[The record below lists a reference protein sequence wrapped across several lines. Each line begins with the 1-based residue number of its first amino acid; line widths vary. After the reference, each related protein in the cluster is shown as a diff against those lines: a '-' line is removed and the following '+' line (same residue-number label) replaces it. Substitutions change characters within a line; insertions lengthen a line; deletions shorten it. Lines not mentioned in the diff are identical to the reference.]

1 MKKANLPVRA
11 EWWENGRKGSV
22 EEKERRRGRRRGGVS
37 AYERGELRER
47 SKRSV

>member
-22 EEKERRRGRRRGGVS
+22 EEKERQRGRGGVS

-47 SKRSV
+47 SKRDV